1 MRLGESLSE
10 AWKDVKYITG
20 GEKRSEDERQS
31 HPLVIEGGRR
41 SGESTNP
48 YLSARRTWNSII
60 QAQIASRRSWE
71 MVAILCLLVT
81 LASVGGIA
89 YVGSQSKFVPFLYH
103 IDSHGRATAVGPVE
117 LASQADP
124 RVLAAAIGDFIAHA
138 RLVTVDAALQRKAV
152 YQVYAMLSEQDPA
165 TGKMNQ
171 WMNGTEDS
179 NPFTRAEKETV
190 TVDISTVLPQTA
202 DTWEVTWTE
211 AVWNRKGEA
220 NGPPVAMRALVT
232 VYRAEPSP
240 TTTEDEL
247 RRNPLSLY
255 VRDFSWSKHL

>member
-1 MRLGESLSE
+1 MSHLVE
-10 AWKDVKYITG
+10 AWKDVKYLLG
-20 GEKRSEDERQS
+20 GERTSQDERQS
-31 HPLVIEGGRR
+31 QVPVEGGRR
-41 SGESTNP
+41 TGESLNP
-48 YLSARRTWNSII
+48 YLSARRTWNDLMK
-60 QAQIASRRSWE
+60 AQVASRRSWE
-71 MVAILCLLVT
+71 MIAILCLLIA

-89 YVGSQSKFVPFLYH
+89 YVGSQSKFIPFLYH
-103 IDSHGRATAVGPVE
+103 VDPHGHATAIGPVE
-117 LASQADP
+117 MASPADP
-124 RVLAAAIGDFIAHA
+124 RVLAAAIGDFIANA

-190 TVDISTVLPQTA
+190 TVDVSTVLPQTP
-202 DTWEVTWTE
+202 DTWEVTWME
-211 AVWNRKGEA
+211 SVWNRKGEA

-232 VYRAEPSP
+232 VYRAEPAA

-247 RRNPLSLY
+247 RRNPLSVY
-255 VRDFSWSKHL
+255 VRDFSWSKQL